1 MYLLFVFGQ
10 SRKGDSVVLQSL
22 LTQAKCAQYVMPLT
36 NVINLLHPSKFFEV
50 GNEKLLHGYIWP
62 PIKI

>member
-1 MYLLFVFGQ
+1 
-10 SRKGDSVVLQSL
+10 
-22 LTQAKCAQYVMPLT
+22 MPLT